1 MNINLKFNN
10 AILHMKSKIVIVIKS
25 NKFVAIITHINI
37 LLYSNANHILI
48 IGEMGI

>member
-1 MNINLKFNN
+1 MNISLEFNN
-10 AILHMKSKIVIVIKS
+10 AILHIEFKIIVVIKS
-25 NKFVAIITHINI
+25 NKFVAIVTHISK